1 MWSVAWQVLK
11 VVDFHTW
18 GLNCKVKITGHLL
31 WGPIVVLLFICSQ
44 AFLNNDGII
53 LFSSE
58 LESSPPL
65 ICMYMKLN
73 MYINFISTRPL
84 VSLECHIKET
94 TRSWKRSQYYLILK
108 PPYFITGDI
117 KLKVQGDV
125 SASVDLKGS
134 RIEYDRTLPFR
145 DLKFTED
152 HPTSLEGTSTLT
164 LCPPPHHQHG
174 QLNFT
179 LMCIFNMDKKILV
192 FCFLKRGYYGSYF
205 FQA

>member
-1 MWSVAWQVLK
+1 MMK
-11 VVDFHTW
+11 
-18 GLNCKVKITGHLL
+18 LL
-31 WGPIVVLLFICSQ
+31 
-44 AFLNNDGII
+44 
-53 LFSSE
+53 SSSG

-65 ICMYMKLN
+65 ICMCMKLN
-73 MYINFISTRPL
+73 MYINFISTRPP
-84 VSLECHIKET
+84 VSRECHIKET
-94 TRSWKRSQYYLILK
+94 MRSWKRSQYYLILK

-134 RIEYDRTLPFR
+134 HIEYDRTLPFR

-152 HPTSLEGTSTLT
+152 DPTSLEGTSTLT
-164 LCPPPHHQHG
+164 LCPPPPHPHHQHG

-179 LMCIFNMDKKILV
+179 LMCIFNMDKNFLV